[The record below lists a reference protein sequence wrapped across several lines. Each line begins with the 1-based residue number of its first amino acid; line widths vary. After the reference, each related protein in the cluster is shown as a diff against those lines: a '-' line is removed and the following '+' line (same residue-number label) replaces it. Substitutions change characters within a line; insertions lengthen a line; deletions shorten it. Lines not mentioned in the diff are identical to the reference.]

1 MCSILQVV
9 IFFKYQSG
17 ALPLYRSVVLMQ

>member
-1 MCSILQVV
+1 LQVV